1 MKAALSVNPTQNGT
15 SYKYF
20 EGTYQKV
27 ADVEKSPLLE
37 SGVMP
42 EPSIKGAKQEDHF
55 GYIFTGYIYAPE
67 DGVYEFSTRSDDG
80 SVLYIGKEKV
90 VDNDASH
97 AAIDAMGRIPLQKGY
112 HPFALHYFEDY
123 EGEYLGWSWR
133 TPSMSKLDAI
143 PTENLYIN

>member
-1 MKAALSVNPTQNGT
+1 MESMSSVPARMT
-15 SYKYF
+15 
-20 EGTYQKV
+20 V
-27 ADVEKSPLLE
+27 AS
-37 SGVMP
+37 
-42 EPSIKGAKQEDHF
+42 SISAKN
-55 GYIFTGYIYAPE
+55 
-67 DGVYEFSTRSDDG
+67 
-80 SVLYIGKEKV
+80 KV

-97 AAIDAMGRIPLQKGY
+97 AAIDATGRIPLQKGY

>member
-1 MKAALSVNPTQNGT
+1 MVETGT
-15 SYKYF
+15 I
-20 EGTYQKV
+20 
-27 ADVEKSPLLE
+27 
-37 SGVMP
+37 P
-42 EPSIKGAKQEDHF
+42 EPSILNAKLPDHF